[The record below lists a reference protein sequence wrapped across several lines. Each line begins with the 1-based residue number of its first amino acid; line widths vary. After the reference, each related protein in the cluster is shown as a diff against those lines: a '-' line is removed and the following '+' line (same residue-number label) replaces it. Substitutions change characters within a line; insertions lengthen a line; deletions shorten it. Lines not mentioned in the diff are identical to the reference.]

1 MKAVE
6 EKTKKEENG
15 VKEGDKGVKSKKN
28 VSKRKRKMM
37 TRMTLFD
44 LKLKSRRP
52 DLVENWDITANDPLF
67 LLEMKQIRNSVPVP
81 RHWG

>member
-1 MKAVE
+1 VKAVE